1 MVALVPSKDLSCSKS
16 MPLSLT
22 LPQEVEK
29 KLRWMCKS
37 TTSGKTQEYTVSS
50 EDAKDGKPEAR

>member
-1 MVALVPSKDLSCSKS
+1 